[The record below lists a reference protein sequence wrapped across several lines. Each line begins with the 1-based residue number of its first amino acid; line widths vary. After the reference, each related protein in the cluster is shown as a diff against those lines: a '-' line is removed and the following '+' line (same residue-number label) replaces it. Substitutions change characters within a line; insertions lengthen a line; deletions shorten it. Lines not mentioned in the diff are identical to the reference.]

1 MKRIRFVVELVYVPE
16 DDLEI
21 RKVKDLVTNTLDGNA
36 KLKFRNVK
44 VLDFDKTLQKH
55 VTKAQDNRRITRLI
69 EWIISWGT
77 KRDA

>member
-21 RKVKDLVTNTLDGNA
+21 RRVKDLLTNTLDANP

-44 VLDFDKTLQKH
+44 VLDFEKTIQKH
-55 VTKAQDNRRITRLI
+55 VVKVQDQRRITRLI
-69 EWIISWGT
+69 EWLVSWGT